1 MLGYDIN
8 NNHAV
13 EDGDVIEQSATLM
26 VDLIEQMETQF
37 EARINGQQKHT
48 SDWANKS
55 QKHEAKNERED
66 DVHPIL
72 LIHKEDRSL
81 MN

>member
-48 SDWANKS
+48 SD
-55 QKHEAKNERED
+55 
-66 DVHPIL
+66 
-72 LIHKEDRSL
+72 
-81 MN
+81 